1 MGAGMATWQNCQ
13 RYPTQQQRQA
23 CQQFIE
29 AQYQMYEQYLKQQQ
43 QQQQTITEPHVFELA
58 MEPRAEAPVENPGN
72 FIVTSYVEAGVEAAK
87 LTNRDTG
94 GSWKAVSGRK
104 IQPAWQGKNYMEQLS
119 FFLNKKSIISTF
131 LLRKN

>member
-58 MEPRAEAPVENPGN
+58 MEPRAEAPVENLGN
-72 FIVTSYVEAGVEAAK
+72 FIVTSYVEAGAEVA
-87 LTNRDTG
+87 N
-94 GSWKAVSGRK
+94 VSGRK

>member
-72 FIVTSYVEAGVEAAK
+72 FIVTSYVEAGAEAAK
-87 LTNRDTG
+87 LTDRDTG
-94 GSWKAVSGRK
+94 GSWNAVSGRK
-104 IQPAWQGKNYMEQLS
+104 IQPAWQGKNNIEQLN
-119 FFLNKKSIISTF
+119 FFYYK
-131 LLRKN
+131 